1 MTTVVTVVDVPV
13 GEDDVDDLEDQ
24 EDEIMRRWFQGQGST
39 KISAD
44 MCIPVLTVREV
55 LHRNGQRTDR
65 APKPQ
70 VFTAAVQPA
79 RKAAPVYTEEPD
91 PAPKLAAA
99 AARVRVYE
107 PNPEPPEFGPNGLV
121 KAAAKDVRVETL
133 LAQGDKSGRDRTRR
147 LANRVRAELD
157 QLRVM
162 LAVEENERVA
172 EARLQLA
179 MRELEAARQAIRAA
193 KAKP

>member
-1 MTTVVTVVDVPV
+1 MTVVTVVDVPV

-24 EDEIMRRWFQGQGST
+24 EDEILRRWYRGEGSN

-55 LHRNGQRTDR
+55 LHRNNQKTDR
-65 APKPQ
+65 PPKPQ
-70 VFTAAVQPA
+70 VFTAAVQPV
-79 RKAAPVYTEEPD
+79 RKAAPVYSEEPD

-99 AARVRVYE
+99 ASRLRVYE

-121 KAAAKDVRVETL
+121 KAATKDVRVETL
-133 LAQGDKSGRDRTRR
+133 LAQGDKSRRDRTRR